1 MCRFLVYKGTEPIQ
15 LSHLVTRPRHSII
28 NQAFESKLRMP
39 SSRPMNADGF
49 GIGWYDP
56 LPAPSSTPAL
66 PLPTSRPAPC
76 DATSPADQPESSH
89 SHDYNSARA
98 ASPPMN
104 SGDPSK
110 EIPMDPFAGLDPKSV
125 EIAQA
130 RERERELENE
140 RPCLFKSISPA
151 WSNANLTRLAEKIR
165 SSLVFAH
172 VRASTMAGAPSE
184 DNCHPWMFDKLM
196 WMHNGEINEFRKIKR
211 AVQQS
216 LPEELFLYPS
226 GYTDSEWAFMI
237 FLSKLKDPH
246 ARSFTHVELR
256 DAMRETIRFINK
268 LSRDAGVT
276 GPSLMNF
283 VVTDGETVVA
293 TRYISSL
300 TSEAS
305 SLFFSSGTSFDEYQ
319 DGGLYRMTK
328 ADKRENIIMI
338 SSEPLTFERSDW
350 MEVKTNTMIVITPK
364 MNLLQ
369 IPIIDEFWVPPQDPA
384 RSTRSRDFAIE
395 MGYGLG
401 FASESAGPD
410 LVGQA

>member
-1 MCRFLVYKGTEPIQ
+1 MLGASPHSVLFCKRSSSPHSLPPAFQLVYKGTEPIQ

-56 LPAPSSTPAL
+56 LPEMA
-66 PLPTSRPAPC
+66 
-76 DATSPADQPESSH
+76 
-89 SHDYNSARA
+89 
-98 ASPPMN
+98 
-104 SGDPSK
+104 
-110 EIPMDPFAGLDPKSV
+110 
-125 EIAQA
+125 
-130 RERERELENE
+130 LENE

-256 DAMRETIRFINK
+256 DAMIQTIQFINK
-268 LSRDAGVT
+268 LSKEAGIT

-293 TRYISSL
+293 TRYISSR

-319 DGGLYRMTK
+319 EGGLYRMTK

-384 RSTRSRDFAIE
+384 RSTRSRDFAIN

-401 FASESAGPD
+401 FASEAAGRDIIASA
-410 LVGQA
+410 